1 MTPQYIYINELGSK
15 YHYKDKEME
24 ILHREDGPAIEYSDG
39 DKSWF
44 LNGKLHREDG
54 PAIERNYGDKTW
66 FSNGGRHREDG
77 PAVEA
82 SDGSKSWWLNGELH
96 REDGPAVEYADGDK
110 EWWLNG
116 EKLTEEEFKKKTS
129 KEIVLTMDEIAVKF
143 GIEVSKLKIAK

>member
-24 ILHREDGPAIEYSDG
+24 ILHREDGPAIE
-39 DKSWF
+39 
-44 LNGKLHREDG
+44 
-54 PAIERNYGDKTW
+54 RNYGDKTW
-66 FSNGGRHREDG
+66 FSNGERHREDG